1 MRITLVQAKR
11 VANKLNINI
20 DTVPLTVFR
29 DAMMIELEH
38 GKRYGGVTNVT
49 NDNLL
54 LTGKIALA
62 HLLEYPDYYKRLYK
76 MEKQAEK
83 YWSDKKKPKVLN

>member
-11 VANKLNINI
+11 IANKLNINI
-20 DTVPLTVFR
+20 DTVPVEVFR

-38 GKRYGGVTNVT
+38 GKKYGGVTNVT

-62 HLLEYPDYYKRLYK
+62 HLLEYPDYYKRLDR

-83 YWSDKKKPKVLN
+83 YWSGKKKPNVLN

>member
-20 DTVPLTVFR
+20 DTVPLAVFR

-62 HLLEYPDYYKRLYK
+62 HLLEYPDYYKRLDR